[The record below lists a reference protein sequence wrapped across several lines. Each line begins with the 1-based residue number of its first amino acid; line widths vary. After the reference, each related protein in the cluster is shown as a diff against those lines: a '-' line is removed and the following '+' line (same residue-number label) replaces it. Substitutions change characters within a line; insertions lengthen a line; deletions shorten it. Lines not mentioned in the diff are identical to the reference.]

1 MNRLDRSK
9 YLLLFILLVGLY
21 AVYVNYKVYN
31 SYVVQTGVTQNFN
44 TKKFDKENYFKLQNI
59 DITFPNL
66 SVTSFPMSAFLAYF
80 HFVNNQPI
88 KALKLMDSIPS
99 ANPYLYAYESMKAEI
114 FNSLGTR
121 DSALYYAKLAHEGLP
136 LNVRHFQQYI
146 QELAYIEDSKTIT
159 EVFKKRN
166 EYRDFQFYKF
176 YLAYIMKF
184 KSQEDSEYIDSIA
197 KLAFQRF
204 PNNDEIKAI
213 ASFVLYGQEN
223 VEKSYALSKE
233 GEKFFNTNDFE
244 YALQAFKKASELNP
258 GDYTF
263 IESTGMTY
271 IKLNQFE
278 NAIPYFEKVIDS
290 FKIKD
295 GKSEYGLAISLKET
309 GDLKTACEWLSK
321 SIDRGFQPAY
331 KLFSTTCK

>member
-1 MNRLDRSK
+1 
-9 YLLLFILLVGLY
+9 
-21 AVYVNYKVYN
+21 
-31 SYVVQTGVTQNFN
+31 
-44 TKKFDKENYFKLQNI
+44 
-59 DITFPNL
+59 
-66 SVTSFPMSAFLAYF
+66 MSAFLAYF

-88 KALKLMDSIPS
+88 KALNLMDSIPS

-114 FNSLGTR
+114 FTSLGTR

-146 QELAYIEDSKTIT
+146 QELAYIEDSKTIN
-159 EVFKKRN
+159 EVFKKRDS
-166 EYRDFQFYKF
+166 YRDFQFYKY
-176 YLAYIMKF
+176 YLAYIIKF
-184 KSQEDSEYIDSIA
+184 KDEQNTPFIDSIA
-197 KLAFQRF
+197 NIAIQRF

-213 ASFVLYGQEN
+213 ASFVLFGQEN

-263 IESTGMTY
+263 IESIGMSY

-278 NAIPYFEKVIDS
+278 AAIPYFKKVIDA
-290 FKIKD
+290 FDIKD
-295 GKSEYGLAISLKET
+295 GKSEYGLAICLKET
-309 GDLKTACEWLSK
+309 GNLKEACSLLSK
-321 SIDRGFQPAY
+321 SIDMGFQPAY
-331 KLFSTTCK
+331 RYFSINCK